1 MKRIHFTIFII
12 SFISL
17 VTIGLGGLH
26 RVSGEEYTETN
37 TLSNLLT
44 TLNNDQV
51 YRVGSKD
58 HLYNELVAT
67 EITEVQESSV
77 DKVIYNSF
85 LNSEFLN
92 KQITQYNS
100 DFPSSQAPTKIDRYL
115 LLQTF
120 RL

>member
-1 MKRIHFTIFII
+1 MKKIHFTIFIL
-12 SFISL
+12 SFINL
-17 VTIGLGGLH
+17 VLIGFGGLQA
-26 RVSGEEYTETN
+26 VSHKEISETN

-44 TLNNDQV
+44 SLNNDQV

-58 HLYNELVAT
+58 HLFNELVAT
-67 EITEVQESSV
+67 EVTEVQESSV

-85 LNSEFLN
+85 LNLEFFN
-92 KQITQYNS
+92 KQMSGVHS
-100 DFPSSQAPTKIDRYL
+100 DLPNSQAPTKIDRYL